1 MVNNLDKI
9 IRLLIEEKLEKLRRL
24 AHVAQMAQSL
34 HEGTGR
40 GGREKIRGEGN
51 NPLPLQLPPRLLYS
65 LSRLF

>member
-1 MVNNLDKI
+1 MVNNSDKI

-34 HEGTGR
+34 HEDGR
-40 GGREKIRGEGN
+40 GGREKITREGN
-51 NPLPLQLPPRLLYS
+51 NPLPLQLSPRLLYP